1 LSGDESHGRIRE
13 KKSQQTHIKHNI
25 MQNDE
30 LRKRNYSSAGALT
43 SNKGKMLW
51 LNLFC
56 VDGLQ
61 KVSPWEK
68 MALF

>member
-1 LSGDESHGRIRE
+1 
-13 KKSQQTHIKHNI
+13 

-68 MALF
+68 MALFYSKRYLYIVQFRGWTVPA